1 MTNTRQHYPTDVSN
15 KAWKV
20 IKKLLPVASGNGRPR
35 EYALREIVNAIFY
48 VARGGIAWRML
59 PHDLPPWSLTYYYY
73 WHWKKAG
80 VWEAVNAELV
90 ELSRKKTG
98 RRKQPSLGILDSQSV
113 KTANGGEER
122 GIDGNKKINGRKR
135 HVVTDSV
142 GHLLA
147 VKVTAANVSD
157 QEGGRQV
164 LTALSKP
171 PAAGGRRE
179 QGEDGQRQYR
189 MAKIL
194 VDSAYQGLIALA
206 MLLFGWVL
214 EVVHRPEGTKGFV
227 VQRKRW
233 EAPVRRGWLNGFT
246 PGKAAIG
253 V

>member
-1 MTNTRQHYPTDVSN
+1 M
-15 KAWKV
+15 
-20 IKKLLPVASGNGRPR
+20 
-35 EYALREIVNAIFY
+35 
-48 VARGGIAWRML
+48 
-59 PHDLPPWSLTYYYY
+59 
-73 WHWKKAG
+73 
-80 VWEAVNAELV
+80 
-90 ELSRKKTG
+90 
-98 RRKQPSLGILDSQSV
+98 
-113 KTANGGEER
+113 
-122 GIDGNKKINGRKR
+122 
-135 HVVTDSV
+135 VTDSV

-179 QGEDGQRQYR
+179 QGEDGQRPYR
-189 MAKIL
+189 MEKIL

-233 EAPVRRGWLNGFT
+233 EAPVRRGWLNAFT
-246 PGKAAIG
+246 PGKAGIG

>member
-1 MTNTRQHYPTDVSN
+1 M
-15 KAWKV
+15 
-20 IKKLLPVASGNGRPR
+20 
-35 EYALREIVNAIFY
+35 
-48 VARGGIAWRML
+48 
-59 PHDLPPWSLTYYYY
+59 
-73 WHWKKAG
+73 
-80 VWEAVNAELV
+80 
-90 ELSRKKTG
+90 
-98 RRKQPSLGILDSQSV
+98 
-113 KTANGGEER
+113 
-122 GIDGNKKINGRKR
+122 
-135 HVVTDSV
+135 TDSV

-164 LTALSKP
+164 LTALSK
-171 PAAGGRRE
+171 RE
-179 QGEDGQRQYR
+179 QGEDGQRPYR
-189 MAKIL
+189 MEKIL

-233 EAPVRRGWLNGFT
+233 EAPVRRGLLNAFT